1 MGKKGRM
8 MDYKSEQSIS
18 KAIFM
23 NFSFLRAQI
32 FPVGLRINDFEQV
45 KIKITNISKLPGEGL
60 RIRGNWTTEL
70 VDKENKFLALFQ
82 GGSDQT

>member
-23 NFSFLRAQI
+23 NFSFLRTQI
-32 FPVGLRINDFEQV
+32 FSVGLRINDFEQV
-45 KIKITNISKLPGEGL
+45 KIKITNISNMKLANSRQL
-60 RIRGNWTTEL
+60 DDRIGR
-70 VDKENKFLALFQ
+70 Q
-82 GGSDQT
+82 GK

>member
-1 MGKKGRM
+1 MGKKNVR
-8 MDYKSEQSIS
+8 MDYMSEQSIS

-45 KIKITNISKLPGEGL
+45 KIKITNMKLPGEGL
-60 RIRGNWTTEL
+60 GLFAAIGRQAIE
-70 VDKENKFLALFQ
+70 KFLPPFQ
-82 GGSDQT
+82 GDSDQT

>member
-45 KIKITNISKLPGEGL
+45 KIKITNISNMNFPEEGL

-70 VDKENKFLALFQ
+70 VDKEN
-82 GGSDQT
+82 